1 MSPTYTHPGNKMTRR
16 ALLAGAG
23 AAVTSLT
30 ACDLVRRSAPP
41 PSPHRRC
48 PVFVARNQS
57 YTGPLAQ
64 TIRDGLKAVGFDR
77 QSVRGR
83 RVLLKPNLVEPS
95 RDMPHMTTHPAIVLA
110 AFEIFRGWGARVHVG
125 EGSAHVRDSD
135 MILEDSEFGD
145 ALHEEKLEFTDLN
158 YSFTVPVPNTG
169 GNTWLDK
176 FHLPE
181 VVAKADLIVSLPKLK
196 THHWAG
202 MTASMKN
209 LFGALPG
216 LVYGWPKQILHEAG
230 ISKTIVDINTSLPKR
245 IGIVDG
251 ILCMEGDGPLA
262 GTPKPMGLVAVSLN
276 PTALDATLARITGF
290 DPEKVPYLNLSADR
304 LGPIDDALIEQ
315 RGERWQE
322 LVSPF
327 EIVDQPHLKRM
338 LAPSRV
344 S

>member
-1 MSPTYTHPGNKMTRR
+1 MSESDCKPCHKLTRR

-23 AAVTSLT
+23 VAAAGVTAYGIARYAT
-30 ACDLVRRSAPP
+30 PR
-41 PSPHRRC
+41 PSPAPKC
-48 PVFVARNQS
+48 PVFVARNQT
-57 YTGPLAQ
+57 YDGPLAR
-64 TIRDGLKAVGFDR
+64 TIRDGLQAVGFDH
-77 QSVRGR
+77 QWVRGR

-95 RDMPHMTTHPAIVLA
+95 PDKPHLTTNAAIVLA
-110 AFEIFRGWGARVHVG
+110 AVEVFRGWGAEVYVG
-125 EGSAHVRDSD
+125 EGSAHVRDSE
-135 MILEDSEFGD
+135 MILGESDFEDAFR
-145 ALHEEKLEFTDLN
+145 EEKLEFTDLN
-158 YSFTVPVPNTG
+158 YSFTVSVPNAG
-169 GNTWLDK
+169 GNTWLDE

-181 VVAKADLIVSLPKLK
+181 IVANADLIVSLAKLK

-230 ISKTIVDINTSLPKR
+230 ISKTIVDINASLPKR

-262 GTPKPMGLVAVSLN
+262 GTPKPMGIVGVSLN

-290 DPEKVPYLNLSADR
+290 DPQNMPYLQLSADQ

-315 RGERWQE
+315 RGEAWQH

-327 EIVDQPHLKRM
+327 AIIDQPHLQRM
-338 LAPSRV
+338 LAPERV